1 MAQDEYIRSILKRFD
16 IADLVQMPDSEEL
29 QKIIS
34 EHKNLLSL
42 DEIQQ
47 LKKIAESNNQKYL
60 ALAQMTND
68 EGFQ

>member
-1 MAQDEYIRSILKRFD
+1 MAQDEYIRNILKRFD

-42 DEIQQ
+42 DEI
-47 LKKIAESNNQKYL
+47 
-60 ALAQMTND
+60 
-68 EGFQ
+68 